1 MFFSPKDVIK
11 FVEENDVKFIRLTF
25 SDILGNLKNISIM
38 PNGLAKAFEN
48 GVSFDGV
55 VLDGKHADLL
65 LFPDASTLS
74 VLPWRPKTGRVVR
87 FFCYIKKPDG
97 SDYKGDAREGLYLEL
112 KKIREL
118 GYNCRISTEC
128 EFYLFDT
135 DENGEPTKKP
145 HDYAGYLDVAPLDKC
160 ENVRREICLMFDEMG
175 FKPQSSR
182 HKYGCGQN
190 EIDFRSSEVLT
201 AADNMVHF
209 KSVVKTV
216 AAQNGLYASFMPK
229 PLNDNYGSGMH
240 ISMLIEKDGKS
251 IFSYDNGDMNDEG
264 RWFLAGVLNRLKE
277 ITCFLNSTTN
287 SYKRFGMGLAPKYI
301 NYSHDERSSCIR
313 IPYASCDNARIE
325 IRSADSACNPYI
337 VFKLLLKAGF
347 EGIEQKMNLNNSLL
361 GQSYDKFEKLP
372 ESLEEAYRLAKES
385 EFVRSSIHE
394 DLLKIIF
401 NYYEDVLEKY
411 NLAEDKDAFEEEIY
425 FRYV

>member
-1 MFFSPKDVIK
+1 MFYSPKDVIK

-25 SDILGNLKNISIM
+25 SDILGNLKNVSIM
-38 PNGLAKAFEN
+38 PNGLANAFEN

-55 VLDGKHADLL
+55 VLDGNHTDLL

-87 FFCYIKKPDG
+87 FFCYIKNPDG
-97 SDYKGDAREGLYLEL
+97 SDYTGDVRDDLYREL
-112 KKIREL
+112 KKRREQ
-118 GYNCRISTEC
+118 GYNCKISTEC

-145 HDYAGYLDVAPLDKC
+145 HDNAGYLDVAPLDKC

-190 EIDFRSSEVLT
+190 EIDFISSEVLT

-209 KSVVKTV
+209 KSVVKTI

-229 PLNDNYGSGMH
+229 PLNDSYGSGMH
-240 ISMLIEKDGKS
+240 ISIFIERDGQN
-251 IFSYDNGDMNDEG
+251 IFSEDKSMVDEG
-264 RWFLAGVLNRLKE
+264 RWFLAGVINRLKE
-277 ITCFLNSTTN
+277 ITCFLNPTTN

-301 NYSHDERSSCIR
+301 NYSSDDRSCCIR
-313 IPYASCDNARIE
+313 IPYTSGDGSKIE
-325 IRSADSACNPYI
+325 IRSADSASNPYI
-337 VFKLLLKAGF
+337 IFKLLIKAGF
-347 EGIEQKMNLNNSLL
+347 EGIEQKMDLGGKVF
-361 GQSYDKFEKLP
+361 GQSYDKLEELP
-372 ESLEEAYRLAKES
+372 KSLEDSYQLAKGS
-385 EFVRSSIHE
+385 EFVRSSIHR
-394 DLLKIIF
+394 DLLKTIF
-401 NYYEDVLEKY
+401 NYYEEILEGY
-411 NLAEDKDAFEEEIY
+411 RLAVDKDAFEEETY
-425 FRYV
+425 FKYV

>member
-1 MFFSPKDVIK
+1 MFFSPKDIIK

-25 SDILGNLKNISIM
+25 SDMLGNLKNVSIM
-38 PNGLAKAFEN
+38 PNGLTKAFEN

-55 VLDGKHADLL
+55 VLNGKHEDLL

-97 SDYKGDAREGLYLEL
+97 SDYNGDVREELYLEL
-112 KKIREL
+112 KKRREL
-118 GYNCRISTEC
+118 GYNCKISTEC

-145 HDYAGYLDVAPLDKC
+145 HDYASYLDVAPLDKC

-190 EIDFRSSEVLT
+190 EIDFTSSEILT

-209 KSVVKTV
+209 KSVVKTI

-229 PLNDNYGSGMH
+229 PLNDKYGSGMH
-240 ISMLIEKDGKS
+240 MNIFIEKDGES
-251 IFSYDNGDMNDEG
+251 IFSGDNHVMNDEG
-264 RWFLAGVLNRLKE
+264 KWFLAGILNRLKE

-301 NYSHDERSSCIR
+301 NYSHDDRSSCVR
-313 IPYASCDNARIE
+313 IPYASGENSKIE
-325 IRSADSACNPYI
+325 IRSADSASNPYI
-337 VFKLLLKAGF
+337 VFKMLIKAGF
-347 EGIEQKMNLNNSLL
+347 EGIEKKINLDENFF
-361 GQSYDKFEKLP
+361 GQSYDKLEELP
-372 ESLEEAYRLAKES
+372 KSLEDAYKLAKES
-385 EFVRSSIHE
+385 EFVRGSMHE
-394 DLLKIIF
+394 DLLKTMF
-401 NYYEDVLEKY
+401 NYYEDVLERY
-411 NLAEDKDAFEEEIY
+411 GLAEDKDAFEEEFY
-425 FRYV
+425 FKYV